1 MEQLVENMDVVIN
14 ERRDYITQMRQA
26 SKQKQQKN
34 EWLSARI
41 EENRLRSEMG
51 DDLLPEEVDPVLSQV
66 MENE

>member
-14 ERRDYITQMRQA
+14 ARRDYITQMRQA

-51 DDLLPEEVDPVLSQV
+51 DDLLPEEEDPVLSQV

>member
-1 MEQLVENMDVVIN
+1 MEQLVENMDIVIN

-51 DDLLPEEVDPVLSQV
+51 DDLLPEEEDPVLSQV

>member
-14 ERRDYITQMRQA
+14 ERRDYTTQMRQA
-26 SKQKQQKN
+26 NKQKQKN
-34 EWLSARI
+34 GWLSARM

-51 DDLLPEEVDPVLSQV
+51 DELLPEEEDPVLSQV